1 MAAPRFVVQKHSAT
15 TLHYDFRLQF
25 GDVMKSWSIP
35 KGPSMDPKEKRLAVP
50 TEDHPLDYQTFEG
63 NIPKGEY
70 GAGAVIVWDA
80 GTFRNTTQRYGK
92 PVPIEEGLRN
102 GHIAFKLNG
111 KKLKGGF
118 ALTRIRRGK
127 QEAWL
132 LVKEQD
138 EEADPAKD
146 PVRTQPASVRTGRTI
161 EEVAREGA
169 R

>member
-1 MAAPRFVVQKHSAT
+1 
-15 TLHYDFRLQF
+15 
-25 GDVMKSWSIP
+25 
-35 KGPSMDPKEKRLAVP
+35 MDPKEKRLAVP

-70 GAGAVIVWDA
+70 GSGAVIVWDA
-80 GTFRNTTQRYGK
+80 GTFRNMTQHDGK

-102 GHIAFKLNG
+102 GHIAFWLSG

-138 EEADPAKD
+138 EEADPSRD
-146 PVRTQPASVRTGRTI
+146 PVRTRPESVRSGRTI